1 MYVDVSAKPKAI
13 VMADEFGYTS
23 TAIHYKHPTARYSIL
38 KEGHFIE
45 QTTTNSITNAS
56 SFSFNLRPSNNYLDL
71 QESRL
76 EVGLKVFKANGD
88 ALGAAENVCLADN
101 VIGSLFSAVT
111 LTMNKT
117 RITTSNVYQTFE
129 NYFVTRFGVS
139 KAAAK
144 LHLERKQGLTTEKAG
159 EHDTTTGAGWTKRK
173 AWTALSQEVL
183 FSGPIP
189 CDFFRSCSQYL
200 PPMQDVVLD
209 FKLNDPELVL
219 QAPAND
225 YIYKLTSVKLLTR
238 YVEVA
243 SAATVGVWKYQL
255 TKPLYLNFTSMEV
268 QSFSLPAKTHSEF
281 IRSVF
286 PYKKPTQIFMVL
298 IETDRLNGV
307 LTKNPFKFEHGNVEK
322 VVLRQDGQPCMVDA
336 IETDFSEPCGALRC
350 YDFVTDAFNV
360 GFNSRDCNL
369 TYEQFVNGSTI
380 WAWTL
385 SPDMDGNNG
394 VGVVQSAPNFDV
406 EIQIKSTVDNPGLTA
421 LFLGKFGKSVAI
433 AAGNETTV
441 L

>member
-1 MYVDVSAKPKAI
+1 
-13 VMADEFGYTS
+13 
-23 TAIHYKHPTARYSIL
+23 
-38 KEGHFIE
+38 
-45 QTTTNSITNAS
+45 
-56 SFSFNLRPSNNYLDL
+56 L

-268 QSFSLPAKTHSEF
+268 QEF

-369 TYEQFVNGSTI
+369 TYEQFVNG
-380 WAWTL
+380 
-385 SPDMDGNNG
+385 